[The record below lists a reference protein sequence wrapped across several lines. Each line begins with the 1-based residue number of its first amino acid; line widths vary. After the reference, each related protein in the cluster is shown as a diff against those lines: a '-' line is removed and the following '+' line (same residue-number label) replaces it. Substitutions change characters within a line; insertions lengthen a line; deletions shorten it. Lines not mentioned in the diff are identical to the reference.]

1 MSRIENDFLGSLEIP
16 DDVYY
21 GVQTMRGKQNF
32 HITEMPMSQEPFFAI
47 AFAYVKKAAALT
59 NKELGTIPA
68 DLPMRSCGPAT
79 SSSPASTTISSS
91 LTGSRVVPAR
101 PRT

>member
-47 AFAYVKKAAALT
+47 AFAYVDRK
-59 NKELGTIPA
+59 
-68 DLPMRSCGPAT
+68 S
-79 SSSPASTTISSS
+79 
-91 LTGSRVVPAR
+91 VV
-101 PRT
+101 

>member
-59 NKELGTIPA
+59 RNSARSRLM
-68 DLPMRSCGPAT
+68 LPMRSCGPAT

>member
-32 HITEMPMSQEPFFAI
+32 RCRRNRS
-47 AFAYVKKAAALT
+47 
-59 NKELGTIPA
+59 
-68 DLPMRSCGPAT
+68 LP
-79 SSSPASTTISSS
+79 SPS
-91 LTGSRVVPAR
+91 LM
-101 PRT
+101 

>member
-32 HITEMPMSQEPFFAI
+32 HITEMPMAQEPFF
-47 AFAYVKKAAALT
+47 
-59 NKELGTIPA
+59 
-68 DLPMRSCGPAT
+68 PAT

>member
-32 HITEMPMSQEPFFAI
+32 HITEMPMSP
-47 AFAYVKKAAALT
+47 
-59 NKELGTIPA
+59 GTV
-68 DLPMRSCGPAT
+68 LC
-79 SSSPASTTISSS
+79 SSPS
-91 LTGSRVVPAR
+91 LM
-101 PRT
+101 